1 MGEVFAKVHHVN
13 IYFQSKAISQNFQIL
28 CEDKKKYRF
37 SIERGFFFH
46 ALHLCQW
53 FIAAIYLTLYCNYE
67 YGLYQ
72 AKDLLLKYN
81 YCNMT
86 SYFYIETD
94 YVIILS
100 MICFV
105 QASLAQ
111 KLWSNFKE
119 TYYIFLEI
127 LTITNPLVLSIRLNE
142 SFSNDSQNIFVKS
155 FVNCDILCKHGIDV
169 NWIWYD
175 PEAQILE
182 KSFPEDYAQSHAEEH
197 SLEWI
202 RYLVM

>member
-72 AKDLLLKYN
+72 AKDRLLKYN

-127 LTITNPLVLSIRLNE
+127 LTITNLLVLSIRLNE
-142 SFSNDSQNIFVKS
+142 SFSNDGQNIFVLS
-155 FVNCDILCKHGIDV
+155 IVIYCANMALMPTEYDMIQKH
-169 NWIWYD
+169 
-175 PEAQILE
+175 
-182 KSFPEDYAQSHAEEH
+182 
-197 SLEWI
+197 
-202 RYLVM
+202 RYLKKAFQRIMRKAMQKNTVLSE